1 MQTRRLGRS
10 NLEVS
15 ALRLGCMGMSWSLW
29 LSIAVKSL
37 EQVGASFAE
46 RISYKTLVRSMR
58 ASPRWAGPTDQAMHE
73 GKGRAASREFG
84 KMKALVGHGEAAHL
98 LQRIEGKKDRLLN
111 DLMKND
117 NRRK

>member
-1 MQTRRLGRS
+1 
-10 NLEVS
+10 
-15 ALRLGCMGMSWSLW
+15 
-29 LSIAVKSL
+29 
-37 EQVGASFAE
+37 
-46 RISYKTLVRSMR
+46 
-58 ASPRWAGPTDQAMHE
+58 MHE

-84 KMKALVGHGEAAHL
+84 KVKALVGHGEAAHL

>member
-1 MQTRRLGRS
+1 
-10 NLEVS
+10 
-15 ALRLGCMGMSWSLW
+15 MGMSWSLW
-29 LSIAVKSL
+29 LSIAVKSF
-37 EQVGASFAE
+37 S
-46 RISYKTLVRSMR
+46 K
-58 ASPRWAGPTDQAMHE
+58 WAPHLLNELTANAGPLKACLAALGGPTDQAMHE

-84 KMKALVGHGEAAHL
+84 KVKGLVGHGEATHL